1 MRYIARHIIM
11 LLAVALAV
19 MPAGCVYDDSPAGCG
34 DARRLQG
41 EVPVRFTLK
50 LDDKGMGSRADATS
64 GVWNPDHEQVIG
76 TRFDS
81 QVSRLHVMLV
91 DKDDKITHVEL
102 RKFMYVAED
111 EGYTFTGNIDFG
123 DNGKEAGSY
132 RVMLLANC
140 GPAIMSATTLA
151 ELPSTIADVMWYSPN
166 GSPRDGVL
174 IPMWGVT
181 THDFTF
187 TGDKD
192 APEEIGEIEL
202 LRAVAKVDIQLD
214 PTKMEGYELVSAKI
228 NKTNS
233 YINPFPKGWD
243 AAGATTAQGLR
254 HGAPFNPVKTE
265 VTGHAFTPGK
275 YIDEP
280 AGDIVFYL
288 PEFDSAEGEATIDVV
303 LRHNATGQ
311 TLTYTEALHF
321 DDKDVNKGAT
331 AGDERLATDIVR
343 NHLYR
348 FTIDG
353 IHFGTLTYNVTCWEK
368 VTSTIGWGVGSLD
381 YEFKTE
387 DNEGLYGY
395 VAHPSY
401 DDGKR
406 IKYNYL
412 NADNMVKTDGSFK
425 NYMLT
430 DKATNAEYFFT
441 LRSPEGA
448 VWKASLVNID
458 GTPYTGDHFE
468 FAPGNLDSQNQRAVS
483 TGIAR
488 KEPYSIAI
496 RVTGTNTWGSAADAT
511 PVTADDYVNLNL
523 GSATSLKAE
532 DGLWYH
538 IDDRKI
544 VSKED
549 QTLDPYI
556 TPVQKFKLNEN
567 GENARST
574 GTVPEVYLII
584 RISLDGGDTFS
595 EPLEINPLSDGTGN
609 FGQYKLAGD
618 ATKIQL
624 RHLFLPFSGV
634 SNEELIKGKDG
645 GLGNDAWWGLPMGH
659 KDATTNP

>member
-1 MRYIARHIIM
+1 MRPQGKKYLSIIFS
-11 LLAVALAV
+11 LIVLAV
-19 MPAGCVYDDSPAGCG
+19 MPVGCVYDDSPAGCG

-50 LDDKGMGSRADATS
+50 LDDKGMGSRADAAS

-91 DKDDKITHVEL
+91 DNDDNITHVEL

-111 EGYTFTGNIDFG
+111 EGYTFTGNINFG
-123 DNGKEAGSY
+123 DDGKEAGSY

-151 ELPSTIADVMWYSPN
+151 DLPSTIADVMWYSPN

-192 APEEIGEIEL
+192 APEEIGDIEL

-243 AAGATTAQGLR
+243 AAGSTTAQGLR

-265 VTGHAFTPGK
+265 VAGHAFTPGK

-321 DDKDVNKGAT
+321 NDKDVNKGAT

-353 IHFGTLTYNVTCWEK
+353 IHFGTLTYNVTCWDYVSSTLGWDIAQNDDHYLHFIYPDSRYCYVTHPRLVAKDAKRLVNGQLENTK
-368 VTSTIGWGVGSLD
+368 VKLLENSSSQLNFSFTI
-381 YEFKTE
+381 TQ
-387 DNEGLYGY
+387 
-395 VAHPSY
+395 
-401 DDGKR
+401 
-406 IKYNYL
+406 
-412 NADNMVKTDGSFK
+412 
-425 NYMLT
+425 
-430 DKATNAEYFFT
+430 
-441 LRSPEGA
+441 PEGA
-448 VWKASLVNID
+448 VWKAFLYDDPQCTIEHD
-458 GTPYTGDHFE
+458 YKYFR
-468 FAPGNLDSQNQRAVS
+468 FAPGNNDADNSVAVR

-488 KEPYSIAI
+488 EKAYNLAI
-496 RVTGTNTWGSAADAT
+496 DVDRNCWMNGMVDKFSYPDEIDADGNVTSYKIIDKKFF
-511 PVTADDYVNLNL
+511 VNK
-523 GSATSLKAE
+523 SEES
-532 DGLWYH
+532 
-538 IDDRKI
+538 
-544 VSKED
+544 
-549 QTLDPYI
+549 
-556 TPVQKFKLNEN
+556 NEN
-567 GENARST
+567 EIPTPIITDGSENDVLSPIARQFREQ
-574 GTVPEVYLII
+574 GKVPTVYLVIKVA
-584 RISLDGGDTFS
+584 LDGEHFT
-595 EPLEINPLSDGTGN
+595 ENLEINPPYTGEVKSQFFGSLTYPGTKTAIQIRQVFVGDYDVTPQNLMEGKIGDNN
-609 FGQYKLAGD
+609 FG
-618 ATKIQL
+618 
-624 RHLFLPFSGV
+624 
-634 SNEELIKGKDG
+634 
-645 GLGNDAWWGLPMGH
+645 WWETPMGYSYH
-659 KDATTNP
+659 